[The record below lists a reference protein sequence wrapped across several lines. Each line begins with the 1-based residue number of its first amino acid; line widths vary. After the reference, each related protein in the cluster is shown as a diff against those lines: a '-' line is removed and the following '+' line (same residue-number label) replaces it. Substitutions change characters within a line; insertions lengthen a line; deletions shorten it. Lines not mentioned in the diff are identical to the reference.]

1 MFLWS
6 IALQYLIYTICILL
20 IDHHIRYKYLFAG
33 VILFSC
39 ILIGWVYSILG
50 IFTAL
55 IAIGMLILT
64 FFFFSTS
71 RQQLVY
77 ALPFGLLTSLLGDHL
92 TSIDDFFVLKSSVIE
107 PGDSLQYFHIVLS
120 AFLSALLAF
129 CLKKSLET
137 WFHTVDRRMIG
148 TIGTLILFT
157 YYIIIFYTRFSGETP
172 DVLALNTSFFIL
184 YLCVGLIILVYY
196 WKISNKKLAD
206 QLLEQQV
213 RMQQDYIKDLEKNYQ
228 DLREFKHDYQNLLF
242 SLHSYISEGDLE
254 GLRSYYDQTILPTRQ
269 MMNLFP
275 ANLSMLDNMKVPE
288 IRSLLSLK
296 LMMAQEKGLIVQLH
310 FPEPIELDTK
320 HTVNLVR
327 MLGIILDNAIE
338 GASAAK
344 KKKIELTI
352 LKKNHSVMIR
362 VINTTTNTLPLNQL
376 KQKGFSTK
384 TNPKNEGLG
393 LFILD
398 ELTKTNPYLFL
409 ETSIENQRFSQTIY
423 IQIK

>member
-1 MFLWS
+1 M
-6 IALQYLIYTICILL
+6 
-20 IDHHIRYKYLFAG
+20 
-33 VILFSC
+33 
-39 ILIGWVYSILG
+39 
-50 IFTAL
+50 
-55 IAIGMLILT
+55 LT

-92 TSIDDFFVLKSSVIE
+92 TSIGDFFVLKSSVIE

-228 DLREFKHDYQNLLF
+228 DLREFNMITKICFFLF
-242 SLHSYISEGDLE
+242 
-254 GLRSYYDQTILPTRQ
+254 T
-269 MMNLFP
+269 
-275 ANLSMLDNMKVPE
+275 
-288 IRSLLSLK
+288 
-296 LMMAQEKGLIVQLH
+296 
-310 FPEPIELDTK
+310 
-320 HTVNLVR
+320 
-327 MLGIILDNAIE
+327 AIF
-338 GASAAK
+338 
-344 KKKIELTI
+344 
-352 LKKNHSVMIR
+352 
-362 VINTTTNTLPLNQL
+362 
-376 KQKGFSTK
+376 QKAT
-384 TNPKNEGLG
+384 
-393 LFILD
+393 
-398 ELTKTNPYLFL
+398 
-409 ETSIENQRFSQTIY
+409 
-423 IQIK
+423 

>member
-1 MFLWS
+1 
-6 IALQYLIYTICILL
+6 
-20 IDHHIRYKYLFAG
+20 
-33 VILFSC
+33 
-39 ILIGWVYSILG
+39 
-50 IFTAL
+50 
-55 IAIGMLILT
+55 
-64 FFFFSTS
+64 
-71 RQQLVY
+71 
-77 ALPFGLLTSLLGDHL
+77 
-92 TSIDDFFVLKSSVIE
+92 
-107 PGDSLQYFHIVLS
+107 
-120 AFLSALLAF
+120 
-129 CLKKSLET
+129 
-137 WFHTVDRRMIG
+137 
-148 TIGTLILFT
+148 
-157 YYIIIFYTRFSGETP
+157 FSGETP